1 MNLIGLLLIGV
12 VLVFGSVYV
21 AWISW
26 AVWQEA
32 RTSARETK
40 DKGRSVSA
48 STWLQHGLTLVFS
61 AIFLSV
67 ALSLCFSIAQSEPYA
82 TAMDQFK
89 SLATQKTV
97 YAETSWGEK
106 GNRGA
111 LHATASA
118 SGQCITG
125 ASLAYIEF
133 DNSDLER
140 LIEQYPHID
149 WLILSGTQIDDK
161 ALLFLAGHEALCSL
175 VLADTAITDR
185 GLAAF
190 HGNHRLHEL
199 DLTRTAITDKGLEVA
214 ASLPAL
220 NHLTLGAT
228 DVTNEGLQVLEGKES
243 LFSLDIQ
250 GTHVSDAAIATL
262 VTLPNLDSLH
272 VRDDQLSAAGITR
285 LKRALPKCDITTHW
299 P

>member
-1 MNLIGLLLIGV
+1 MDLVGLLLIGA

-26 AVWQEA
+26 AAWQEA
-32 RTSARETK
+32 RASVRETK
-40 DKGRSVSA
+40 GRPVSA

-67 ALSLCFSIAQSEPYA
+67 ALSLCFSIVQSEPYA
-82 TAMDQFK
+82 AAMDQFR
-89 SLATQKTV
+89 SLAPQKTV
-97 YAETSWGEK
+97 YAETTWGEK

-111 LHATASA
+111 LHATSLA
-118 SGQCITG
+118 SGQRITG

-133 DNSDLER
+133 DNSDLEL

-149 WLILSGTQIDDK
+149 WFILSGTQIDDR
-161 ALLFLAGHEALCSL
+161 ALWFLAGHRDLSALTL
-175 VLADTAITDR
+175 TDTAITDR
-185 GLAAF
+185 GLSAL
-190 HGNHRLHEL
+190 HGNQRLREL

-214 ASLPAL
+214 ASLSGL
-220 NHLTLGAT
+220 KHLSLGETEVT
-228 DVTNEGLQVLEGKES
+228 DEGLQVLEGKENI
-243 LFSLDIQ
+243 FSLDVQ

-272 VRDDQLSAAGITR
+272 VKDHQLSAAGIAR
-285 LKRALPKCDITTHW
+285 LKRALPKCDISIHW